1 MTRSL
6 LVVVLLTVL
15 VAPLGH
21 GGVATALDVSPPD
34 SDGGEG
40 SDGGLHTVGG
50 DDAAA
55 AMGGA
60 QRLGTDGL
68 QSFDRTVFSIE
79 VYANGSARWTFSYRR
94 SLANDTQRQRFEAYA
109 EEFDGE
115 ETATYQDFKQ
125 RAGALTRAGENETDR
140 AMNATGFR
148 KDAYVNNLGNQ
159 GIVEMSFL
167 WVGFG
172 VRQGERVVVGDVFE
186 GGLYIGP
193 DQRFVV
199 GWSPSLRPVTAT
211 PAPTQNTSDE
221 LIWSGGESGT
231 QFLDGQPR
239 VVFDPANG
247 SAGATNGSG
256 AGVGGTSGGS
266 PGDVPDDGIPLW
278 PFAVGFAVVVG
289 SIGVAARRGL
299 LPPTDSEEDERTR
312 TDDATG
318 RPGPPDGSS
327 GGAADGDTEP
337 AVPDDEFM
345 TDEDRVLAM
354 LAENGGRI
362 KQVNIVEGT
371 DWSKSKVS
379 MLLSEMEEAGQ
390 VNKLRVGRENIISRP
405 GDEPAAS
412 RSGADDDA

>member
-21 GGVATALDVSPPD
+21 GGVETALDVGSPD
-34 SDGGEG
+34 TDGGAG
-40 SDGGLHTVGG
+40 SDGGLHAVGG
-50 DDAAA
+50 GDTTA

-79 VYANGSARWTFSYRR
+79 VYDNGSARWTFSYRR

-109 EEFDGE
+109 EEFNGE
-115 ETATYQDFKQ
+115 ETTTYQDFKQ

-159 GIVEMSFL
+159 GVVEMSFL

-172 VRQGERVVVGDVFE
+172 VTRGDRVVVGDVFE

-247 SAGATNGSG
+247 SAGVTNGSG
-256 AGVGGTSGGS
+256 AGVDGGTPGDSL
-266 PGDVPDDGIPLW
+266 GDVPDDGIPLW

-299 LPPTDSEEDERTR
+299 LPPTDSDGDEKTR

-318 RPGPPDGSS
+318 RSGPSDGSS
-327 GGAADGDTEP
+327 GGDAEP
-337 AVPDDEFM
+337 AIPDDEFM

-354 LAENGGRI
+354 LAENGGRM

-379 MLLSEMEEAGQ
+379 MLLSDMAEAGQ
-390 VNKLRVGRENIISRP
+390 VKKLRVGRENIISRP

-412 RSGADDDA
+412 RSETDDDA